1 MAEDNDG
8 KDVPS
13 ASAKVSLGKNLE
25 IEEET
30 LTYFPQKLGT
40 INLEEELEKLQE
52 KYHEKTKGE
61 DVMLYNYQNYGVNY
75 PININYRTTAMEYGF
90 FPPNEATIPKKY
102 FPKMNTFTK
111 NNPGGMKK
119 GTSGSMNL

>member
-61 DVMLYNYQNYGVNY
+61 DVMLYS
-75 PININYRTTAMEYGF
+75 R
-90 FPPNEATIPKKY
+90 
-102 FPKMNTFTK
+102 
-111 NNPGGMKK
+111 
-119 GTSGSMNL
+119 